1 VVVVYIDDLVI
12 TGTSCDDIKQF
23 KLEMAAVF
31 KMSDLGLLH
40 YYLGIEV
47 KQGASGISLSQG
59 AYAAKILE
67 RSGMARCNPYQ
78 VPMETR
84 LKLSKFSSE
93 PLVDATANQ
102 SIFGSLRYLVNT
114 RPDLAFA
121 VGYVSRFLEE
131 PREDHLMAVKHIL
144 RYVDGTKNW
153 GLWFDWKKEK
163 EAHLTGFSDSNYARD
178 VDARKSTTG
187 VIFFLSSSPVTWQSI
202 NQKVVA

>member
-1 VVVVYIDDLVI
+1 LEHAIYIRPNQGAQLVVGVYVDDLVI
-12 TGTSCDDIKQF
+12 TGSSSDDIKRF
-23 KLEMAAVF
+23 KKEMAAAF
-31 KMSDLGLLH
+31 KMSGLGLLH

-67 RSGMARCNPYQ
+67 RSGMAGCNPCQ

-93 PLVDATANQ
+93 PLVDATAYR
-102 SIFGSLRYLVNT
+102 SIVGSLRYLVNT

-144 RYVDGTKNW
+144 R
-153 GLWFDWKKEK
+153 
-163 EAHLTGFSDSNYARD
+163 
-178 VDARKSTTG
+178 
-187 VIFFLSSSPVTWQSI
+187 
-202 NQKVVA
+202 